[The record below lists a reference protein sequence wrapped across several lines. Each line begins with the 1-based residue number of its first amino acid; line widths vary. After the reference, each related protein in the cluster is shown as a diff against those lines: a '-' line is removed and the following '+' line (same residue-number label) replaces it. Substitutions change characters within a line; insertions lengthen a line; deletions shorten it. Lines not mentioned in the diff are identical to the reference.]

1 MWFIFVNY
9 VCIYYNSG
17 TLGSG
22 LCVCKF
28 VALVKG
34 SGVCAVPTSVYN
46 GIFPGMFTGFKVK

>member
-28 VALVKG
+28 VALVEG
-34 SGVCAVPTSVYN
+34 SGVCAVLPVY
-46 GIFPGMFTGFKVK
+46 ITECFQVCLQVSK